1 MGQST
6 PVQVLIVEDNP
17 GDVELAKAALRETSL
32 PLELHV
38 TPNGEEA
45 MRFMRQEGA
54 YADAPPPDLVLLDLN
69 MPKMGGLE
77 VLDEMKADEDL
88 RLTPVVV
95 FTSSAAREDIE
106 GAYDRYANCYI
117 TKPSDL
123 DELMGVVRAIEAFWL
138 TVVRLPRRVTA

>member
-1 MGQST
+1 MGQGT

-17 GDVELAKAALRETSL
+17 GDVELARAALRDTSL

-77 VLDEMKADEDL
+77 VLDRMKSDEDL

-95 FTSSAAREDIE
+95 FTTSSASEDIE

>member
-1 MGQST
+1 MVQSA

-17 GDVELAKAALRETSL
+17 GDVELARVALGETTL
-32 PLELHV
+32 PLAVHV
-38 TPNGEEA
+38 ASDGEEA
-45 MRFMRQEGA
+45 MRFLRQQGEFD
-54 YADAPPPDLVLLDLN
+54 DAPTPDLVLLDLN

-77 VLDEMKADEDL
+77 VLDRMKADEDL
-88 RLTPVVV
+88 RFIPVVV
-95 FTSSAAREDIE
+95 FTSSAAHEDID

-123 DELMGVVRAIEAFWL
+123 DELVGVVRAIEAFWL